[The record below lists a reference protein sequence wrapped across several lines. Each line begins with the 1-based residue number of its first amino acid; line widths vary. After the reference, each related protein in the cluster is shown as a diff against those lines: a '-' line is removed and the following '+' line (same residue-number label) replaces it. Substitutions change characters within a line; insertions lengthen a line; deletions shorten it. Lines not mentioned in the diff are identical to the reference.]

1 MPIRLHGSAGYA
13 MAALL
18 VALGVMSVA
27 ATIAMPVWHQ
37 AARREKEAE
46 LIFRGEQYVRAISL
60 FQRRTGPGA
69 LPPDVDF
76 LVENRFLR
84 KAYRDP
90 MTGEPFQVIRQD
102 GAPGPARAGA
112 PPGMIGVVSTSA
124 ERSIRLYGDRNAYNE
139 WLFVQRDTAPRS
151 DEQGTTSPPDPAQGE
166 AAREGT
172 AGSDRRE

>member
-1 MPIRLHGSAGYA
+1 MPMRLHGSAGYA

-69 LPPDVDF
+69 LPPDVEF

-90 MTGEPFQVIRQD
+90 MTGEAFQVVRQD
-102 GAPGPARAGA
+102 AAPGPARAGA

-124 ERSIRLYGDRNAYNE
+124 ERSIRLYGDRNTYNE
-139 WLFVQRDTAPRS
+139 WLFVQRNTTSRPDDP
-151 DEQGTTSPPDPAQGE
+151 GTTGPENPARGG
-166 AAREGT
+166 AAPEGT
-172 AGSDRRE
+172 GGSDRRQ

>member
-1 MPIRLHGSAGYA
+1 MRWHGSAGYA

-37 AARREKEAE
+37 VARREKEAE

-90 MTGEPFQVIRQD
+90 MTGEAFQVIRQD
-102 GAPGPARAGA
+102 GGPGPARAGA

-124 ERSIRLYGDRNAYNE
+124 KPSIRLYGDRNTYNE
-139 WLFVQRDTAPRS
+139 WLFVERSTASRTDERDTAGPPAPAR
-151 DEQGTTSPPDPAQGE
+151 DEAG
-166 AAREGT
+166 REGT
-172 AGSDRRE
+172 GGSDRRQ

>member
-1 MPIRLHGSAGYA
+1 MRFGGSAGYA

-69 LPPDVDF
+69 LPPDVNF
-76 LVENRFLR
+76 LVEHRFLR

-90 MTGEPFQVIRQD
+90 MTGEAFQVIRQD
-102 GAPGPARAGA
+102 GGPGPARAGA
-112 PPGMIGVVSTSA
+112 PPGMIGVVSTSD
-124 ERSIRLYGDRNAYNE
+124 EQSIRLYEDRNAYNE
-139 WLFVQRDTAPRS
+139 WLFVQRNPASRS
-151 DEQGTTSPPDPAQGE
+151 DEQDTTDPPTPARGG
-166 AAREGT
+166 AAPEG
-172 AGSDRRE
+172 AGGSDRRE